1 MYINHRTGLP
11 CVAEPVS
18 EPTWGWFNRTAGWL
32 GRRSS
37 LSRTSPIQRRGEQGL
52 HEGMIAGFGPMCTW
66 RRVALSW
73 AFAALLLAP
82 ALSHPVS
89 PEAVYGVNGVVASR
103 SMLASRVGA
112 DVLGKGGNAVDAAVA
127 AGFALAVTYPAAGN
141 LGGGGFMVI
150 RMADGTAAANDHR
163 ETAPG
168 AASRKM
174 YQDENGEVV
183 AGLSTDS
190 HLAVGVPGSVDG
202 LLAVLERFGTLG
214 RQDLLQPAIDL
225 AENGFP
231 LPRDIALSFLDK
243 REDFAK
249 HPGSVK
255 AFFKADGEPYAA
267 GETFRQ
273 PDLAASLKRIQA
285 KGREGFYSGETADLL
300 VAEMQ
305 RGGGLITHADLAN
318 YRSVWRTPVRGA
330 YRGHEIISMPPP
342 SSGGVL
348 LVQMLNMLEAYD
360 IGGMGFGSAAAMH
373 HIIEAERRAYADRA
387 EHLGDSDFY
396 PVPISRLTDKVY
408 ARERFADFN
417 ANRASRS
424 TDIGAGAMPPA
435 ESPDTTHVSVI
446 DAEGNAVAFTTTL
459 NLYFGA
465 KIVAAGTGILL
476 NNEMD
481 DFSAKPGA
489 PNAYGLVG
497 GEANA
502 IAPGKRMLSSMSP
515 TLVVKDGEVLLAT
528 GSPGGSTIITT
539 TLQVIVNLID
549 HGMSLSDAVGQPRF
563 HHQWRPDRVIY
574 ETPGFSPDTL
584 AKLRAM
590 GHENLLPYTFGRGI
604 GDANSA
610 LRGADGFY
618 GMSDPRNAG
627 GAVGVASVVAGHGT
641 PKGALN

>member
-1 MYINHRTGLP
+1 MHINSNSLLKNQAVFDRQAQNGA
-11 CVAEPVS
+11 V
-18 EPTWGWFNRTAGWL
+18 L
-32 GRRSS
+32 GRNAPFRP
-37 LSRTSPIQRRGEQGL
+37 LCAWLR
-52 HEGMIAGFGPMCTW
+52 A
-66 RRVALSW
+66 ALRW
-73 AFAALLLAP
+73 AFAPLLLAP
-82 ALSHPVS
+82 ALAHPVS
-89 PEAVYGVNGVVASR
+89 PEAVYGAGGAVASR
-103 SMLASRVGA
+103 SMIASQVGA
-112 DVLGKGGNAVDAAVA
+112 EVLRKGGNAVDAAVA
-127 AGFALAVTYPAAGN
+127 TGFALAVTYPSAGN

-150 RMADGTAAANDHR
+150 RMADGTLAANDHR

-168 AASRKM
+168 AASRRM
-174 YQDENGEVV
+174 YQDENGAVV

-202 LLAVLERFGTLG
+202 LLAVLRKFGTRKREELM
-214 RQDLLQPAIDL
+214 QPAIDL

-231 LPRDIALSFLDK
+231 LPRDIARSLLE
-243 REDFAK
+243 RRQDFAK
-249 HPGSVK
+249 HPSSAK
-255 AFFKADGEPYAA
+255 KFFKAKGEPYAA

-273 PDLAASLKRIQA
+273 PDLAASLKRVQA
-285 KGREGFYSGETADLL
+285 EGREGFYSGQTADLL
-300 VAEMQ
+300 VAEM
-305 RGGGLITHADLAN
+305 RLGGGLISHADLAN
-318 YRSVWRTPVRGA
+318 YRSVWRDPIRGS
-330 YRGHEIISMPPP
+330 YRGHEILSMPPP

-360 IGGMGFGSAAAMH
+360 LGGMGFGSAAAMH

-396 PVPISRLTDKVY
+396 PVPVSRLIDKAY
-408 ARERFADFN
+408 ARERFADFDPG
-417 ANRASRS
+417 RASRS
-424 TDIGAGAMPPA
+424 ADVGAGATPPP
-435 ESPDTTHVSVI
+435 ESPDTTHVSVL
-446 DAEGNAVAFTTTL
+446 DAQGNAVAFTTTL
-459 NLYFGA
+459 NLSYGS
-465 KIVAAGTGILL
+465 KIVAEGTGILL

-489 PNAYGLVG
+489 PNAFGLVG

-502 IAPGKRMLSSMSP
+502 IAPGKRMLSSMTPSI
-515 TLVVKDGEVLLAT
+515 VVKDGEALLVT

-563 HHQWRPDRVIY
+563 HHQWQPDRVIY

-590 GHENLLPYTFGRGI
+590 GHENLFPYTFGRGI

-627 GAVGVASVVAGHGT
+627 GAVGVPAVGGR
-641 PKGALN
+641 

>member
-1 MYINHRTGLP
+1 MHINCNSPLKNQ
-11 CVAEPVS
+11 AA
-18 EPTWGWFNRTAGWL
+18 FNREAQNGAVL
-32 GRRSS
+32 GRNAPFR
-37 LSRTSPIQRRGEQGL
+37 
-52 HEGMIAGFGPMCTW
+52 
-66 RRVALSW
+66 ALRAALPW
-73 AFAALLLAP
+73 AFAPLLLAP
-82 ALSHPVS
+82 ALAHPVS
-89 PEAVYGVNGVVASR
+89 PEAVYGAGGAVASR
-103 SMLASRVGA
+103 SMIASQVGA
-112 DVLGKGGNAVDAAVA
+112 EVLRKGGNAVDAAVA
-127 AGFALAVTYPAAGN
+127 TGFALAVTYPSAGN

-150 RMADGTAAANDHR
+150 RMADGTLAANDHR

-168 AASRKM
+168 AASRRM
-174 YQDENGEVV
+174 YQDENGAVV

-202 LLAVLERFGTLG
+202 LLAVLRKFGTRKREELM
-214 RQDLLQPAIDL
+214 QPAIDL

-231 LPRDIALSFLDK
+231 LPRDIARSLLE
-243 REDFAK
+243 RRQDFVK
-249 HPGSVK
+249 HPSSAK
-255 AFFKADGEPYAA
+255 KFFKAKGEPYAA

-273 PDLAASLKRIQA
+273 PDLAASLKRVQA
-285 KGREGFYSGETADLL
+285 EGREGFYSGQTADLL
-300 VAEMQ
+300 VAEM
-305 RGGGLITHADLAN
+305 RLGGGLISHADLAN
-318 YRSVWRTPVRGA
+318 YRSVWRDPIRGS
-330 YRGHEIISMPPP
+330 YRGHEILSMPPP

-360 IGGMGFGSAAAMH
+360 LGGMGFGSAAAMH

-396 PVPISRLTDKVY
+396 PVPVSRLIDKAY
-408 ARERFADFN
+408 ARERFADFDPG
-417 ANRASRS
+417 RASRS
-424 TDIGAGAMPPA
+424 AEVGAGAMPPP

-446 DAEGNAVAFTTTL
+446 DAQGNAVAFTTTL
-459 NLYFGA
+459 NLSYGS
-465 KIVAAGTGILL
+465 KIVAEGTGILL

-489 PNAYGLVG
+489 PNAFGLLG

-502 IAPGKRMLSSMSP
+502 IAPGKRMLSSMTPSI
-515 TLVVKDGEVLLAT
+515 VVKDGAALLVT

-563 HHQWRPDRVIY
+563 HHQWLPDRVIY

-590 GHENLLPYTFGRGI
+590 GHENLLPYSFGRGI

-627 GAVGVASVVAGHGT
+627 GAVGVPAVGGR
-641 PKGALN
+641 